1 MQPTPDSNAGSNVEL
16 RRALGLW
23 ATIAVVIG
31 TAIGSGIFLV
41 PSRMTS
47 AVGTPSKVFAVWIF
61 GGVLTLFGALSYA
74 ELSAALPG
82 AGGEY
87 VYLTAAYGPFFGFI
101 YGWTQT
107 WVAKPA
113 SIATLATAFFYYL
126 GDFFPGLSRVA
137 YTIPLPI
144 GANFQPLDIRY
155 GQFVSI
161 MLILFLAGVNYL
173 GVRVGGSVQI
183 AVTAVK
189 LALIAGVIVAGLTS
203 GNGNGEN
210 FHTSVA
216 PHPGGVEGF
225 FVALVAALWAYDGW
239 NNAGMLGSEIDHPE
253 RNLPRALI
261 VGTICMIVLYLLT
274 NLAYF
279 YVLSAR
285 EVGASERVAADAMRR
300 VLGAPGGAA
309 VSIAAMIS
317 IFAALNGSILSGSRV
332 PYAMSRSHLFFKGIA
347 KVHPRFRTPG
357 PAIVLLGLISS
368 VILLSGQYDQLYT
381 LVIFPSWILYGMTA
395 AAVIVLR
402 WKQPN
407 LPRPYRV
414 LGYPI
419 VPVLFVFVALALLYS
434 TLRTSPRESGI
445 GLGLIVAGLP
455 FYFYWK
461 ARNRGLHSEPGP
473 AGSSVP

>member
-1 MQPTPDSNAGSNVEL
+1 MQNVATEKKVEL

-23 ATIAVVIG
+23 AAIAVVIG
-31 TAIGSGIFLV
+31 TVIGSGIFLV
-41 PSRMTS
+41 PSRMIT
-47 AVGTPSKVFAVWIF
+47 AVGSPSKVFAVWIF

-113 SIATLATAFFYYL
+113 SIATLGTGFFYYL
-126 GDFFPGLSRVA
+126 GDFFPGLSRVF
-137 YTIPLPI
+137 YTVPLPI
-144 GANFQPLDIRY
+144 GPEFKPLDIRY
-155 GQFVSI
+155 GQLVAI
-161 MLILFLAGVNYL
+161 ALILFLAGVNYL

-189 LALIAGVIVAGLTS
+189 LALICGVIVAGLTS
-203 GNGNGEN
+203 GQGKAEN
-210 FHTSVA
+210 FQTTVT

-239 NNAGMLGSEIDHPE
+239 NNAGMLGSEIDRPG

-261 VGTICMIVLYLLT
+261 LGTICVIVIYLLT

-279 YVLSAR
+279 YVLNAH
-285 EVGASERVAADAMRR
+285 EVGGSERVAADAMSR
-300 VLGAPGGAA
+300 VLGAPGRAA
-309 VSIAAMIS
+309 VSVAAMIS
-317 IFAALNGSILSGSRV
+317 IFAALNGSILTGSRV
-332 PYAMSRSHLFFKGIA
+332 PYAMARSGLFFRAVAG
-347 KVHPRFRTPG
+347 VHPRFRTPG

-395 AAVIVLR
+395 ASVIVLR
-402 WKQPN
+402 LKRPD
-407 LPRPYRV
+407 LERPYRV
-414 LGYPI
+414 FGYPL

-434 TLRTSPRESGI
+434 TMRTSPRESGI
-445 GLGLIVAGLP
+445 GFALIVAGLP

-461 ARNRGLHSEPGP
+461 GHKKGVSPGETELP
-473 AGSSVP
+473 

>member
-1 MQPTPDSNAGSNVEL
+1 MPNTLDSKVEL

-31 TAIGSGIFLV
+31 TAIGSAIFLV
-41 PSRMTS
+41 PSRMIT
-47 AVGTPSKVFAVWIF
+47 AVGSPSKVFAVWIF
-61 GGVLTLFGALSYA
+61 GGVLSLFGALSYA

-82 AGGEY
+82 AGGEF

-113 SIATLATAFFYYL
+113 SIATLATGFFYYL
-126 GDFFPGLSRVA
+126 GDFFPSLSRVA
-137 YTIPLPI
+137 FTIPLPI
-144 GANFQPLDIRY
+144 GPNFGPLDIRY

-161 MLILFLAGVNYL
+161 ALILFLAAINYL
-173 GVRVGGSVQI
+173 GVRVGGQVQI
-183 AVTAVK
+183 AVTALK
-189 LALIAGVIVAGLTS
+189 IALIVGVIVAGLTS
-203 GNGNGEN
+203 GAGKGEN
-210 FHTSVA
+210 FQTSVA

-239 NNAGMLGSEIDHPE
+239 NNAGMLGSEIDRPE

-261 VGTICMIVLYLLT
+261 VGTVSMIVLYLLT

-279 YVLSAR
+279 YILTAR

-300 VLGAPGGAA
+300 VLGHPGGAA
-309 VSIAAMIS
+309 VSVAAMIS

-332 PYAMSRSHLFFKGIA
+332 PYAMSRSHLFFKSVA
-347 KVHPRFRTPG
+347 RVNPRFRTPG
-357 PAIVLLGLISS
+357 PAIIMLGLISS

-395 AAVIVLR
+395 ASVIALR
-402 WKQPN
+402 WKQPD

-414 LGYPI
+414 VGYPV
-419 VPVLFVFVALALLYS
+419 VPVLFVFVSLALLYS

-445 GLGLIVAGLP
+445 GLSVILAGLP

-461 ARNRGLHSEPGP
+461 ARNRSMPSGSGEADSI
-473 AGSSVP
+473 AG